1 MLTNY
6 LKVAL
11 RSLSRHKLTAIIN
24 ILGLGLGMAC
34 CILIYLFVQDELSY
48 DRYHSKADRIYRATR
63 SFHSAEGEVNL
74 HLASVA
80 PPIGPLLK
88 NDFGEIEA
96 VARTINFGIVV
107 GLEENGE
114 LKMMNSEQNLFVVE
128 PTLFEIMDIP
138 VLSGDPAKSL
148 ERPFT
153 VMLSE
158 KTAQR
163 YFNTTDVIGKRLRA
177 NNQFDLEV
185 TGVYED
191 FPDQSHWHPEFMV
204 SFSTMENDNIYG
216 RERLETNWGNN
227 AFGTYILLHPGS
239 KAESIESRLPD
250 FLDKHF
256 GNFVKTNFG
265 GQADFVA
272 SKVTTLYLQKLT
284 DIHLRS
290 HLDDEIEANGNINN
304 VYMMSVIGAFIILI
318 ACFNFINL
326 STARAT
332 KRGKEVGLRKVAGAF
347 RIQLVTQYLT
357 ESILIAAFAL
367 LLAVALST
375 AGLEWLNAFTGKNLS
390 FSSGLEPSFIGGLVA
405 FAILIGIIAGIY
417 PAFVLSGF
425 RPAVSL
431 KGAQSGSRASLALRR
446 TLVVAQFAISVI
458 LVIAT
463 LLTFQQLDYLNNR
476 SLGYDREM
484 VLTLPNYPELNDNFD
499 SFYNEVTRT
508 NEFKNVSRS
517 SRIPTGRLL
526 DSFGNAR
533 ILDGDSLTTS
543 QVNLKTICVDETF
556 FDTYDINMIAG
567 RNFSKSIVTDDSL
580 AFIINEA
587 AVREFGWENP
597 ADHLNEEF
605 EYAGVR
611 GKLVGI
617 VSDFHFESLHQR
629 IAPMIFL
636 NSNRFNVLSLKINS
650 ASSRNAIGRL
660 EELWKSFVPSRP
672 FNFQFLSENYQAL
685 YDAEQKQS
693 TLFTTFSMLAIF
705 IACLGLLGL
714 ATFNATQRVKEIGIR
729 KVLGATIPQ
738 ILGLLSKE
746 TVLLILLAN
755 AIAWP
760 IAWYFMNEWLNSFA
774 YHIDINIVIF
784 VIAAMLAVVLA
795 IITVSVQSF
804 RAAAANPA
812 QTLKYE

>member
-1 MLTNY
+1 MLSNY

-11 RSLSRHKLTAIIN
+11 RSLSRHKLTSIIN

-34 CILIYLFVQDELSY
+34 CMLIFLFVQDELSF
-48 DRYHSKADRIYRATR
+48 DRYHSKADRIYRVTR

-74 HLASVA
+74 HLANVA

-96 VARTINFGIVV
+96 MARTINFGIVV

-114 LKMMNSEQNLFVVE
+114 LKMMNNEPNLFVVE
-128 PTLFEIMDIP
+128 PALFSIMDIP
-138 VLSGDPAKSL
+138 VISGDGGRSL
-148 ERPFT
+148 TRPFT
-153 VMLSE
+153 VMLSK

-191 FPDQSHWHPEFMV
+191 FPDQSHWHPDFMV
-204 SFSTMENDNIYG
+204 SFSTLENDDVYG
-216 RERLETNWGNN
+216 RTGLETNWGNN
-227 AFGTYILLHPGS
+227 AFGTYLLLQPGS
-239 KAESIESRLPD
+239 TATAIESQFPD
-250 FLDKHF
+250 FLNRHF
-256 GNFVKTNFG
+256 GTYAKSNFG
-265 GQADFVA
+265 APPDFEA

-290 HLDDEIEANGNINN
+290 HLDDEIEVNGNINN
-304 VYMMSVIGAFIILI
+304 VYMMTVIGVFIILI
-318 ACFNFINL
+318 ACFNFVNL

-332 KRGKEVGLRKVAGAF
+332 KRAKEVGLRKVAGAF
-347 RIQLVTQYLT
+347 RLQLVTQYLT
-357 ESILIAAFAL
+357 ESVLIAGFAL
-367 LLAVALST
+367 LLAIALST
-375 AGLEWLNAFTGKNLS
+375 AGLEWLNSFTGKHLS
-390 FSSGLEPSFIGGLVA
+390 LSSGLNLSFIGGLLA
-405 FAILIGIIAGIY
+405 FAIFTGIIAGIY

-431 KGAQSGSRASLALRR
+431 KGAQSGSRASLTLRR

-458 LVIAT
+458 LMIAT

-476 SLGYDREM
+476 SLGYNKEM
-484 VLTLPNYPELNDNFD
+484 VVTLPNYNELNDNYD
-499 SFYNEVTRT
+499 AFYNEATRST
-508 NEFKNVSRS
+508 DIVNVSRS

-526 DSFGNAR
+526 DSYGSAR
-533 ILDGDSLTTS
+533 VLEGDSLIAS
-543 QVNLKTICVDETF
+543 PVNLKTICIDETF
-556 FDTYDINMIAG
+556 FDTYGIRMIAG
-567 RNFSKSIVTDDSL
+567 RNFSRSIVTDDSL

-587 AVREFGWENP
+587 ATRELGWENP
-597 ADHLNEEF
+597 ADHLDEEF
-605 EYAGVR
+605 QYAGVR
-611 GKLVGI
+611 GKLVGV

-636 NSNRFNVLSLKINS
+636 NTNRFSALSVKIN
-650 ASSRNAIGRL
+650 AGSSREALARL
-660 EELWKSFVPSRP
+660 EDIWKSFVPSRP
-672 FNFQFLSENYQAL
+672 FNFQFLSQNYQAL

-693 TLFTTFSMLAIF
+693 TLFTTFSLLAIF

-714 ATFNATQRVKEIGIR
+714 ATFNAMQRVKEIGIR

-738 ILGLLSKE
+738 ILALLSKE
-746 TVLLILLAN
+746 TVILILLAN

-760 IAWYFMNEWLNSFA
+760 VAWYFMNGWLSSFA
-774 YHIDINIVIF
+774 YHIDINVF
-784 VIAAMLAVVLA
+784 VFVLAAVLAILLA

-804 RAAAANPA
+804 RAASTNHAE
-812 QTLKYE
+812 TLKYE

>member
-34 CILIYLFVQDELSY
+34 CILIFLFVQDELSY
-48 DRYHSKADRIYRATR
+48 DRHHSKADRIYRATR

-74 HLASVA
+74 HLSRVA

-88 NDFGEIEA
+88 NDFGQIEA

-114 LKMMNSEQNLFVVE
+114 LKMMNSEQNLFIVE
-128 PTLFEIMDIP
+128 PALFDIMDIP
-138 VLSGDPAKSL
+138 VISGDPAKSL

-153 VMLSE
+153 VMLSK
-158 KTAQR
+158 KTALR

-177 NNQFDLEV
+177 NNQFDLDV

-204 SFSTMENDNIYG
+204 SFSTMNDDNVYG
-216 RERLETNWGNN
+216 RVGLETNWGNN
-227 AFGTYILLHPGS
+227 AFGTYLLLQPGADA
-239 KAESIESRLPD
+239 KTIELQLPD
-250 FLDKHF
+250 FMNRHF
-256 GNFVKTNFG
+256 GNFAKTNFG
-265 GQADFVA
+265 APPDFEA

-290 HLDDEIEANGNINN
+290 HLDDEIEPNGNINN

-347 RIQLVTQYLT
+347 RFQLVTQYLT
-357 ESILIAAFAL
+357 ESVLIAAFAL
-367 LLAVALST
+367 LLAIALST
-375 AGLEWLNAFTGKNLS
+375 AGLEWLNGFTNKNLS
-390 FSSGLEPSFIGGLVA
+390 LTTGLKPSFIGGLVG
-405 FAILIGIIAGIY
+405 FAIVIGIIAGVY

-463 LLTFQQLDYLNNR
+463 LLTFQQLNYLNNR
-476 SLGYDREM
+476 SLGYNREM
-484 VLTLPNYPELNDNFD
+484 VVTLPNFPELNNNFD
-499 SFYNEVTRT
+499 AFYNEATRS
-508 NEFKNVSRS
+508 NEILDVSRS

-526 DSFGNAR
+526 DSFGNVR
-533 ILDGDSLTTS
+533 ILKDDSLTTS
-543 QVNLKTICVDETF
+543 PVSLKTICIDETF
-556 FDTYDINMIAG
+556 FDTYDIRMVTG
-567 RNFSKSIVTDDSL
+567 RNFSKNIVTDDSL

-587 AVREFGWENP
+587 AAREFGWENP
-597 ADHLNEEF
+597 KDHINEDVQ
-605 EYAGVR
+605 YAGVR

-617 VSDFHFESLHQR
+617 VSDFHFESLHQP
-629 IAPMIFL
+629 IVPMIFL
-636 NSNRFNVLSLKINS
+636 NSNRYNVVSVKINS
-650 ASSRNAIGRL
+650 GSRREAIERL
-660 EELWKSFVPSRP
+660 EQLWKSFVPSRP
-672 FNFQFLSENYQAL
+672 FSFQFLSENYQAL

-693 TLFTTFSMLAIF
+693 TLFTTFSLLAIF

-714 ATFNATQRVKEIGIR
+714 ATFNATQRIKEIGIR

-746 TVLLILLAN
+746 TVILILVAN

-760 IAWYFMNEWLNSFA
+760 VAWYFMNEWLNTFA
-774 YHIDINIVIF
+774 YHININVF
-784 VIAAMLAVVLA
+784 VFAIAALLAVLLA
-795 IITVSVQSF
+795 IVTVSIQSF